1 MGEAFI
7 TRRGG
12 GTPYAIIS
20 VTYPAGSVCT
30 CTNGTRTLTAEDTSG
45 KAMFV
50 IPAAGTWTVKAVS
63 GDSSASEAVE
73 ITAEG
78 QVETVVLVYD
88 LILFDGT
95 DNTAVTGGW
104 TKQSVE
110 NRGSAGI
117 VDGAITVTGVTPGG
131 GSAYI
136 YQTLYIT
143 NNKINLSDSNALA
156 SRINT
161 VRTRAALFASASK
174 VIASNGWPNTFTS
187 TDCVGYKVLEVSDM
201 GGDAKVDLSGVSG
214 SYYVGLIVDG
224 TGQIITPRI
233 WLEF

>member
-1 MGEAFI
+1 MIGRTNA
-7 TRRGG
+7 G
-12 GTPYAIIS
+12 GTGGKPFAVIG
-20 VTYPAGSVCT
+20 VTYPAGATVT
-30 CTNGTRTLTAEDTSG
+30 CTNGEKTLTSKDTTG
-45 KAMFV
+45 QAMFV
-50 IPAAGTWTVKAVS
+50 IPSAGTWTVKAVS
-63 GDSSASEAVE
+63 GDKTASSAVE

-104 TKQSVE
+104 TTQSIE
-110 NRGSAGI
+110 GSGSARI
-117 VDGAITVTGVTPGG
+117 VNGAITVTGGTPAG

-143 NNKINLSDSNALA
+143 NNKINLSNLNALV

-161 VRTRAALFASASK
+161 VQTRAALFASASH
-174 VIASNGWPNTFTS
+174 VIAAGGWPNTLTS
-187 TDCVGYKVLEVSDM
+187 TDCVGYKILATSDA
-201 GGDAKVDLSGVSG
+201 GGDARVDLSGVSG

-233 WLEF
+233 WLA